1 MGCVHTEKEEGS
13 MAALK
18 GLKPEKV
25 FEYFEKLCSVPHGS
39 GNTKIISDLCVGFA
53 KELGLRYR
61 QEACNNLIIWKD
73 GSAGYEQSEPIILQ
87 GHIDMVCAK
96 TDECAKDM
104 AREGLDLRT
113 DGEWVWA
120 NQTSLGGDNGIAV
133 AMILA
138 ILADDTL
145 PHPPLEAVF
154 TVDEEVGMDG
164 AFALDC
170 SDLKGKKLLNL
181 DSEEEGIFTVSCAG
195 GMRADCTL
203 PGKREPLGGE
213 SCYAV
218 TLSGLQGG
226 HSGAEIHKNR
236 ANANKVMGEFMDR
249 IQKLMPLCLTSL
261 SGGTK
266 DNAIPRSCQATLV
279 AMGIQLERI
288 NAVAEE
294 LQAEIR
300 EKYDEPDAVIQA
312 FDVDALGGNGLSTQ
326 ATSKVIGLLCAA
338 PNGVQARSKD
348 IEGLVQ
354 TSLNMGITK
363 LGERFNVTFSVRS
376 SVNSEKE
383 DLLEKLKG
391 LAEFF
396 EGNYSQSG
404 EYPAWEFRKD
414 SVLRDTMVRIYREM
428 FGKEPQV
435 LAIHAG
441 LECGLL
447 GEKLPGLDCVSIGP
461 QMHDI
466 HTSREK
472 LDIASTERTWNFL
485 LEVLKNL

>member
-1 MGCVHTEKEEGS
+1 MSRVLENLEPK
-13 MAALK
+13 A
-18 GLKPEKV
+18 V
-25 FEYFEKLCSVPHGS
+25 FHFFEDLTRIPHGS
-39 GNTKIISDLCVGFA
+39 RNTKAISDYCVSFA
-53 KELGLRYR
+53 KERGLWVY
-61 QEACNNLIIWKD
+61 QDALNNVIIKKPA
-73 GSAGYEQSEPIILQ
+73 SAGYEASPAVILQ
-87 GHIDMVCAK
+87 GHLDMVAEK
-96 TDECAKDM
+96 TPESPIDFTKD
-104 AREGLDLRT
+104 ALELRIEGDY
-113 DGEWVWA
+113 VSA
-120 NQTSLGGDNGIAV
+120 NGTTLGGDDGIAV
-133 AMILA
+133 AYALA
-138 ILADDTL
+138 LLADDTI
-145 PHPPLEAVF
+145 PHPPLEVII
-154 TVDEEVGMDG
+154 TVDEEIGMLG
-164 AFALDC
+164 ADVIDL
-170 SDLKGKKLLNL
+170 SELKGRTMINL
-181 DSEEEGIFTVSCAG
+181 DSEDEGIFTVSCAG
-195 GMRADCTL
+195 GATATISL
-203 PGKREPLGGE
+203 PAERK
-213 SCYAV
+213 AV
-218 TLSGLQGG
+218 YGPCVRLSVDGLQGG

-294 LQAEIR
+294 LQAEVR

-326 ATSKVIGLLCAA
+326 ATAKVIGLLCAA

>member
-1 MGCVHTEKEEGS
+1 
-13 MAALK
+13 
-18 GLKPEKV
+18 
-25 FEYFEKLCSVPHGS
+25 
-39 GNTKIISDLCVGFA
+39 
-53 KELGLRYR
+53 
-61 QEACNNLIIWKD
+61 
-73 GSAGYEQSEPIILQ
+73 
-87 GHIDMVCAK
+87 
-96 TDECAKDM
+96 
-104 AREGLDLRT
+104 
-113 DGEWVWA
+113 
-120 NQTSLGGDNGIAV
+120 
-133 AMILA
+133 
-138 ILADDTL
+138 
-145 PHPPLEAVF
+145 
-154 TVDEEVGMDG
+154 
-164 AFALDC
+164 
-170 SDLKGKKLLNL
+170 
-181 DSEEEGIFTVSCAG
+181 VSCAG
-195 GMRADCTL
+195 GATATISL
-203 PGKREPLGGE
+203 PAERK
-213 SCYAV
+213 AV
-218 TLSGLQGG
+218 YGPCVRLSVDGLQGG

-326 ATSKVIGLLCAA
+326 TTAKVIGLLCAA